1 MDEAKEELEAA
12 LLQAKQHCVDI
23 QQKVWDHEKQGLRP
37 HEDLYVRRYIY
48 GVTIARKSRFFNG
61 YRPSDVPRSKS
72 LTRIFMEQRYH
83 RSKSTPPLLQK
94 RERSEPKVKIW
105 DSSDG
110 LSTKVEFT
118 ETVDESSVRDMIDND
133 KQECDELGR
142 KLPVDKRNWE
152 HVSDEIAQK
161 GALLRIGEHLYG
173 FDGIRDLSFQA
184 AADVDRFFGR
194 DPSPDLMFAS
204 PYHLLKDY
212 LEEYENRFFKNSLSR
227 SAHDLS
233 EWRKRS
239 SETQAAVVGSSI
251 SVGDHLEQA
260 PDVQSQTGYNAY
272 RTETNVQNESHSHS
286 SVLQKAIG
294 TVREWRN
301 ALEDSVSQRISDRTS
316 RHGSEPAIN
325 HSHHTSY
332 SFDYGTPK
340 FQTTAPFECHHHLV
354 RDLEDSA
361 SETALLCDVDVQP
374 IAPGLQSEGSIRS
387 MTSSK
392 ASTTAGSLPGDHDFS
407 EGIQTPI
414 STYSDAFEHDDATS
428 ERSSHFAGDHRG
440 THLVR
445 HIGDHLI
452 DKVHSTLNVG
462 GHVKSGN
469 ETMTITKT
477 MMMDS
482 EENAPRDEDYSDSE
496 TLRVQSSVDHSDSED
511 TIVANNDVD
520 PVGVLRPTAELEE
533 SHLSLHVSS
542 VPCQSVWEQKI
553 GSKAEEAESL
563 LRDVH
568 RTHNALQEQIDLY
581 DADIQD
587 IRSSRERIY
596 DTVAA
601 DPEHIYD
608 PVADAGLHHA
618 RGALVMSQPV
628 QRPLAV
634 TPPSYDA
641 TVPAIPAYSSPITDV
656 LHYAEGEL
664 GTQQRLYQDD
674 ENIYEEIGAPQ
685 TAPPKIGQG
694 VTHIPEPEYAV
705 PPSIGEGVTACDKHI
720 KEPEY
725 AVPPAIGEGAVAAA
739 VAEPEYAAPRIGEG
753 AMGITEV
760 SQLHYAD
767 TNLNDLN
774 ANIDKNHS
782 TIESRIF
789 RKKNDSQRKQT
800 PYQSSDF
807 FHAELI
813 HIDEHGEISTGE
825 HGGKLNRSLGRKH
838 QIIHD
843 IDEERNFSSEKR
855 ICPTETFE
863 NAKPIPS
870 PTFQKL
876 QHQYTPEDVPHGK
889 APSPVPPPNSEYDM
903 NKYVDVDV
911 DAAAAAQD
919 KLDRETVLATVE
931 IRRMSRTNQW
941 TEGGSRDFD
950 HGPLSPSSPML
961 SPKVVISPKKTTG
974 LRSPTAARRSAS
986 SERQEIVH
994 SHQYN
999 ERSFGKRESQQPHRG
1014 IEKST
1019 AIFDEYTFEG
1029 LPTTMEFPVTK
1040 GKFVRETSPTP
1051 KTRHSIGTGAVATT
1065 ATSIGKGV
1073 EKPTPVIGTGAA
1085 VGGSVTVVGSGVDLL
1100 KRSPELEDIKPMA
1113 PTKPAP
1119 IGGGVTSTTTTVG
1132 STVASPSTPTFQ
1144 KGFVHEMARRYE
1156 QTHGNETAKTP
1167 QRSSSPKIKL
1177 SDRQWRSQGTLIGS
1191 GVSVVA
1197 PTRGTTAKVSV
1208 QEKVRI
1214 LERAATHGELQP
1226 DIVHV
1231 EESREQKRQRMVSIG
1246 TPESINLDEIDLPRR
1261 SPSRSNSR
1269 AQASA
1274 G

>member
-23 QQKVWDHEKQGLRP
+23 QQKVWDHEKQGLHP

-61 YRPSDVPRSKS
+61 
-72 LTRIFMEQRYH
+72 
-83 RSKSTPPLLQK
+83 KSTPPLLQK

-152 HVSDEIAQK
+152 HVEDIRMQAK
-161 GALLRIGEHLYG
+161 HLYG

-239 SETQAAVVGSSI
+239 SETPAAVVGSSI

-428 ERSSHFAGDHRG
+428 ERSGHFAGDHRG

-477 MMMDS
+477 MMMGS

-496 TLRVQSSVDHSDSED
+496 TLRVQSS
-511 TIVANNDVD
+511 VD

-581 DADIQD
+581 DA
-587 IRSSRERIY
+587 
-596 DTVAA
+596 V
-601 DPEHIYD
+601 
-608 PVADAGLHHA
+608 
-618 RGALVMSQPV
+618 V

-685 TAPPKIGQG
+685 T
-694 VTHIPEPEYAV
+694 
-705 PPSIGEGVTACDKHI
+705 
-720 KEPEY
+720 
-725 AVPPAIGEGAVAAA
+725 
-739 VAEPEYAAPRIGEG
+739 PRIGEG

-789 RKKNDSQRKQT
+789 RKKNDSQ
-800 PYQSSDF
+800 
-807 FHAELI
+807 
-813 HIDEHGEISTGE
+813 
-825 HGGKLNRSLGRKH
+825 
-838 QIIHD
+838 
-843 IDEERNFSSEKR
+843 NFSSEKR

-889 APSPVPPPNSEYDM
+889 APSPVPPPNSEPTKSLSLFGMILSLVFVYLTVS
-903 NKYVDVDV
+903 YLLLSVLC
-911 DAAAAAQD
+911 AA
-919 KLDRETVLATVE
+919 E
-931 IRRMSRTNQW
+931 
-941 TEGGSRDFD
+941 
-950 HGPLSPSSPML
+950 
-961 SPKVVISPKKTTG
+961 KTTG

-1132 STVASPSTPTFQ
+1132 STVGSESTPQYCLEHYNQYIT
-1144 KGFVHEMARRYE
+1144 ESCAL
-1156 QTHGNETAKTP
+1156 
-1167 QRSSSPKIKL
+1167 IL
-1177 SDRQWRSQGTLIGS
+1177 S
-1191 GVSVVA
+1191 
-1197 PTRGTTAKVSV
+1197 
-1208 QEKVRI
+1208 
-1214 LERAATHGELQP
+1214 
-1226 DIVHV
+1226 
-1231 EESREQKRQRMVSIG
+1231 
-1246 TPESINLDEIDLPRR
+1246 
-1261 SPSRSNSR
+1261 
-1269 AQASA
+1269 
-1274 G
+1274 

>member
-23 QQKVWDHEKQGLRP
+23 QQKVWDHEK
-37 HEDLYVRRYIY
+37 
-48 GVTIARKSRFFNG
+48 
-61 YRPSDVPRSKS
+61 
-72 LTRIFMEQRYH
+72 
-83 RSKSTPPLLQK
+83 KSTPPLLQK

-685 TAPPKIGQG
+685 T
-694 VTHIPEPEYAV
+694 
-705 PPSIGEGVTACDKHI
+705 
-720 KEPEY
+720 
-725 AVPPAIGEGAVAAA
+725 
-739 VAEPEYAAPRIGEG
+739 PRIGEG

-760 SQLHYAD
+760 SQLHYAG
-767 TNLNDLN
+767 
-774 ANIDKNHS
+774 
-782 TIESRIF
+782 
-789 RKKNDSQRKQT
+789 KQT

-961 SPKVVISPKKTTG
+961 SPKVVISPKPTKSLSLFGMILSLVFVYLTVSYLLLSVLCAAEKTTG

-1231 EESREQKRQRMVSIG
+1231 EESREQKRQRFV
-1246 TPESINLDEIDLPRR
+1246 
-1261 SPSRSNSR
+1261 
-1269 AQASA
+1269 QACYA
-1274 G
+1274 TDFLGFTLGQKD